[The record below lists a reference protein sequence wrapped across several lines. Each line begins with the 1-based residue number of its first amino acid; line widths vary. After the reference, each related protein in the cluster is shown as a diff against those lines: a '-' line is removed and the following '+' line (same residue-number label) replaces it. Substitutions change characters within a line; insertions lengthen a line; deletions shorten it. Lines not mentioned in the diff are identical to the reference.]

1 MIDKILVLL
10 KDSLN
15 NYLTSGRKPGD
26 LQEEQVVFPEWKSS
40 DVLNFKTGAISIM
53 LFNLEQENILRNSDL
68 FTRSLADGTVQKSN
82 PEIRLNLFL
91 LFVANYQKY
100 DDSLRYLSA
109 TIQYFQGH
117 RLLNHQNTPELSQE
131 IEQLIIELVSP
142 SFSEQNEIWGTLRL
156 PYHPSV
162 LYKVK
167 MIVFQDEDLNLPS
180 VPVQE
185 KVVGIHG

>member
-40 DVLNFKTGAISIM
+40 DVLNFKTGAISVM
-53 LFNLEQENILRNSDL
+53 LLNLEQENILRNSDL
-68 FTRSLADGTVQKSN
+68 FTRSLADGSVQKSN

-167 MIVFQDEDLNLPS
+167 MIVFQDEDLNLPT